1 MSRARNLANLG
12 DGSGTFKIGDTI
24 WSSRSAAPAQWL
36 ACDGAAVSRTTY
48 AALFAAIGTA
58 YGIGD
63 GSTTF
68 NLPDAR
74 GRSPVGAGQGPSLTN
89 RARGDTGGAES
100 HTLTEAQMPLHGH
113 AVRTSVASS
122 GSSDAST
129 STTGG
134 FPMRLASVSN
144 QAAFTGTPTNT
155 AGQQIGGTGGGQ
167 SHNNMQPF
175 IAMNCF
181 IYAGV

>member
-48 AALFAAIGTA
+48 AALFTAIGTA

-113 AVRTSVASS
+113 PFFASYATQS
-122 GSSDAST
+122 TANST
-129 STTGG
+129 STGG
-134 FPMRLASVSN
+134 FMTNSGGTSSRAAYTGAVS
-144 QAAFTGTPTNT
+144 GTQ
-155 AGQQIGGTGGGQ
+155 GQQIGGTGGGAA
-167 SHNNMQPF
+167 HNNMQPF

-181 IYAGV
+181 IYAGI